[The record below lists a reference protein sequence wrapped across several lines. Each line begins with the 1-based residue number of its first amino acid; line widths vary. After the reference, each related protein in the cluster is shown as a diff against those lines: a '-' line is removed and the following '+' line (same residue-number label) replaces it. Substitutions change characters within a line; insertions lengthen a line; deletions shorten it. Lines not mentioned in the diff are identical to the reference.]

1 MKGHLP
7 SRGRVSTRVII
18 VIVGAIVLALGISA
32 YWFLLKPG
40 PEQVVQRYLMAE
52 ALGDYRT
59 MRTLL
64 VSKVAR
70 QLPPDEDLPPPPKE
84 PKIPEMDI
92 GQARVEGNRAIV
104 AVRTKGPA
112 IPGLTYG
119 RLEQTTNVVLVKE
132 GGQWKVDPIA
142 TAEASRGGTSGL
154 ALPEEP
160 PGGP

>member
-1 MKGHLP
+1 MKEYLSP
-7 SRGRVSTRVII
+7 RGRVSTTVII
-18 VIVGAIVLALGISA
+18 VIVAVIVLALAITA

-40 PEQVVQRYLMAE
+40 PEQVVQRFLMAE

-59 MRTLL
+59 LRTLL
-64 VSKVAR
+64 VSNVAR

-92 GQARVEGNRAIV
+92 GRASIVGDRATV
-104 AVRTKGPA
+104 AVKTKGPA

-154 ALPEEP
+154 ALPEGP
-160 PGGP
+160 SGGP

>member
-1 MKGHLP
+1 MKGQ
-7 SRGRVSTRVII
+7 SRCRARVSTTVII
-18 VIVGAIVLALGISA
+18 VIVAAIVLALVVSA

-40 PEQVVQRYLMAE
+40 PEQVVQKYLMAE

-59 MRTLL
+59 LRTLL
-64 VSKVAR
+64 VSNVAR

-92 GQARVEGNRAIV
+92 GRASIVGDRATV
-104 AVRTKGPA
+104 AVKTKGPA

-142 TAEASRGGTSGL
+142 TAEASRGGAAGL
-154 ALPEEP
+154 ALPQES